1 MCLSAYA
8 PEFITLAVKRAEALN
23 DILQLN
29 PKGLYCTAG
38 DFYID
43 PWQPVNKA
51 VITHAHADHAR
62 WGSRSYLC
70 ATEGKDVLQARL
82 GSDAPIETLDY
93 GEVKTVNGIALSLH
107 PAGHI
112 LGSAQVRIEKDGR
125 VWVVS
130 GDYKRE
136 PDPTCTPLEPL
147 RCHMFI
153 SESTF
158 GLPIFRWPAPEE
170 IMAEINAWWQSNRE
184 QGHTSIL
191 FAYALG
197 KAQRIIAGLDT
208 TIGPVLTH
216 GAVEKFNACYREAGI
231 PLPPTKH
238 VGALDDK
245 QILKRALVIAPPS
258 ADNPNWMRRFPDR
271 VRAFASGW
279 MRIRGN
285 RRRRSV
291 DRGFVLSDHSDWDG
305 LVQTIAATTAEKIAV
320 THGYAAEMARWLRE
334 KGHQVEVIPTVFRGE
349 GDNAGGET
357 ES

>member
-1 MCLSAYA
+1 
-8 PEFITLAVKRAEALN
+8 VN

-29 PKGLYCTAG
+29 PKGLYCSAG

-62 WGSRSYLC
+62 WGCRSYLC
-70 ATEGKDVLQARL
+70 ATEGKGVLQTRL
-82 GSDAPIETLDY
+82 GSDAAIETLDY
-93 GEVKTVNGIALSLH
+93 GEVKNVNGISLSLH

-125 VWVVS
+125 VCVVS
-130 GDYKRE
+130 GDYKLE
-136 PDPTCTPLEPL
+136 PDSTCTPLEPL
-147 RCHMFI
+147 RCHTFI

-158 GLPIFRWPAPEE
+158 GLPIFRWPGPKQV
-170 IMAEINAWWQSNRE
+170 MGDINSWWRTNQKH
-184 QGHTSIL
+184 GHTSIL

-208 TIGPVLTH
+208 TIGPILTH
-216 GAVEKFNACYREAGI
+216 GAVEKFNSCYREAGI
-231 PLPPTKH
+231 PLPPTQYAAA
-238 VGALDDK
+238 VDDR
-245 QILKRALVIAPPS
+245 QILKSALVIAPTS

-291 DRGFVLSDHSDWDG
+291 DRGFVISDHSDWDG
-305 LVQTIAATTAEKIAV
+305 LVQTIKATTAEKIVV
-320 THGYAAEMARWLRE
+320 THGYAAEMARWLNE
-334 KGHQVEVIPTVFRGE
+334 NGYSAEVLPTESRGE
-349 GDNAGGET
+349 ADPMAGET

>member
-1 MCLSAYA
+1 
-8 PEFITLAVKRAEALN
+8 VN

-29 PKGLYCTAG
+29 PKGLYCSEG

-62 WGSRSYLC
+62 WGCRSYLC
-70 ATEGKDVLQARL
+70 ATDGKGVLQARL
-82 GSDAPIETLDY
+82 GSDASIETLDY

-112 LGSAQVRIEKDGR
+112 LGSAQVRIEKDGQILA
-125 VWVVS
+125 VS

-147 RCHMFI
+147 RCHVFV

-158 GLPIFRWPAPEE
+158 GLPIFRWPDPAVV
-170 IMAEINAWWQSNRE
+170 MADINAWWQSNRD
-184 QGHTSIL
+184 QGRTSIL

-197 KAQRIIAGLDT
+197 KAQRIIAGLDP
-208 TIGPVLTH
+208 TIGPILTH
-216 GAVEKFNACYREAGI
+216 GAVEKFNACYREAGS
-231 PLPPTKH
+231 PLPPTQY

-245 QILKRALVIAPPS
+245 PILKRSLIIAPPS
-258 ADNPNWMRRFPDR
+258 ADNPSWLRRFPDR
-271 VRAFASGW
+271 IRAFASGW

-305 LVQTIAATTAEKIAV
+305 LVETITATAAEKIVV
-320 THGYAAEMARWLRE
+320 THGYATEMSRWLNEGGR
-334 KGHQVEVIPTVFRGE
+334 QAEVIPTVFRGE
-349 GDNAGGET
+349 EDDAGS
-357 ES
+357 ESES